1 MLSGGTAR
9 EHAKIV
15 QDIMLIAPPPFVEMG
30 RPFSTAAPA
39 WGGVETLPGAA
50 ADRHRAVLLS
60 LQRFRKTIS
69 QMA

>member
-1 MLSGGTAR
+1 
-9 EHAKIV
+9 V
-15 QDIMLIAPPPFVEMG
+15 QDIMLIAPTTSWRSG

-50 ADRHRAVLLS
+50 ADRHRAVLS